1 MPSKDV
7 LSKSSFALNVAAMAG
22 GTTFASALLVISE
35 PITSRMFSPEVFGMV
50 SAFYSAAAILGMI
63 ACLRYEMALVLP
75 SQDEDAGNIFALSSF
90 ILVLVT
96 GLVTLASYVFGR
108 KILRLLNME
117 VLSPSLWIF
126 PLAVFFTGLEQLLRR
141 WQIRYK
147 RFRNIALSRTM
158 QAIPRV
164 IAEVGGGSLGFT
176 GGNNLVFLR
185 IFSLIGPL
193 VNLSYSFIRRDLFKM
208 IKICKAAGMIN
219 NARRYIKFPLFEA
232 MSSLFLVISFNSPTI
247 LLSSF
252 FGPDSAGFYAKAFY
266 LLYMPTLILGEAT
279 SQAFFQMSA
288 EKLTMGKELKG
299 LVEAVVTRMMSFG
312 VLPFAILGLA
322 GPDLFKFA
330 LGPWWSEAGIY
341 AQIICPW
348 MFVVLLNNA
357 ISTLFNTLERQG
369 IGLFFNFLLA
379 SSRLLILF
387 MGGLII
393 RDPHITLVFFSYSSL
408 LIIVWRCSYLI
419 KAVKASHLYLIKHFV
434 RNILMVVPTL
444 AIIAWVKW
452 GLHAGPKYV
461 CITAVIASLPYVI
474 MAVRL
479 DPELRAISLGLF
491 QRLDFFGKR

>member
-1 MPSKDV
+1 
-7 LSKSSFALNVAAMAG
+7 MAG

-35 PITSRMFSPEVFGMV
+35 PITSRMFSPDVFGMV

-75 SQDEDAGNIFALSSF
+75 SQEEDAGNLFVLSAC
-90 ILVLVT
+90 ILAVITVLV
-96 GLVTLASYVFGR
+96 GFASYVFGH
-108 KILRLLNME
+108 KILQLLNME
-117 VLSPSLWIF
+117 ALSPSLWIF
-126 PLAVFFTGLEQLLRR
+126 PVAVFLIGFEELLRR
-141 WQIRYK
+141 WNIRCK
-147 RFRNIALSRTM
+147 RFKSIALSRTM

-164 IAEVGGGSLGFT
+164 ITEVGGGSLGLT
-176 GGNNLVFLR
+176 SANNLAFFR
-185 IFSLIGPL
+185 IFALIGPL
-193 VNLSYSFIRRDLFKM
+193 VNLSYSFIRHDFYKT
-208 IKICKAAGMIN
+208 IKTCKAEIVIH
-219 NARRYIKFPLFEA
+219 NARRYIKFPLFET

-252 FGPDSAGFYAKAFY
+252 FGPDSAGFFAKAFY

-279 SQAFFQMSA
+279 GQAFFQMSA

-322 GPDLFKFA
+322 GPDIFKFA
-330 LGPWWSEAGIY
+330 LGPWWSEAGVY

-408 LIIVWRCSYLI
+408 FILVWRCSYLI

-434 RNILMVVPTL
+434 RNILMAVPTL

-452 GLHAGPKYV
+452 GINAGPKYV
-461 CITAVIASLPYVI
+461 CITAVIASLPCVI
-474 MAVRL
+474 MVVRM
-479 DPELRAISLGLF
+479 DPELRTISFGLL
-491 QRLDFFGKR
+491 QRLGYALKK